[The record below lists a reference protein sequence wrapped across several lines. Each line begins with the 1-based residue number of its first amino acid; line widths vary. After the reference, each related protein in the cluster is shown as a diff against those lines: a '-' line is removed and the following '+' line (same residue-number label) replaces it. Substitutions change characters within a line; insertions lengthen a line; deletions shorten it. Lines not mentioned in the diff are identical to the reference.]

1 MGSCKLNP
9 PMGSNSSVDRIEDK
23 QNALSKLSKRT
34 LERDDT
40 QTIYPHRIY
49 RDNEGSIY
57 HSITHILSQTAPKE
71 QKEALEKWLERP
83 TSYQDR
89 DVACERGT
97 LMHNHAEYLL
107 KTASK
112 LARNSANRRNVWK
125 TGKDGLERC
134 PKAITKWALEK
145 AAESAPEI
153 AWSASGY
160 TRSLR
165 SWILERVTAI
175 HAIEFSIHRD
185 NFAGTA
191 DALVDIDGDGPFIV
205 DWKSRLRERSEE
217 LLHSYCCQAGAYHL
231 GLKSL
236 TNIECKG
243 AYIVV
248 ARRTGK
254 PQERKL
260 SYLELKGAEQSFLER
275 NSIYQ
280 ANLKL
285 VNFQ

>member
-1 MGSCKLNP
+1 ME
-9 PMGSNSSVDRIEDK
+9 SSDLKPSMRTMDR
-23 QNALSKLSKRT
+23 QNALSKLGRRS
-34 LERDDT
+34 LERDDS

-49 RDNEGSIY
+49 RDKEGHIY
-57 HSITHILSQTAPKE
+57 HSITHILGETAPSH
-71 QKEALEKWLERP
+71 QKEALNRWLERP
-83 TSYQDR
+83 NSYQDR
-89 DVACERGT
+89 EVACKRGT

-112 LARNSANRRNVWK
+112 LARNSANKRNIWK
-125 TGKDGLERC
+125 TYSDGLERC
-134 PKAITKWALEK
+134 PKAVTKWSLEK
-145 AAESAPEI
+145 AAESAPEVS
-153 AWSASGY
+153 WSAAGY

-175 HAIEFSIHRD
+175 HAVEFSIHKD

-191 DALVDIDGDGPFIV
+191 DALVDIDGEGPFIV
-205 DWKSRLRERSEE
+205 DWKSSLRERSEE

-231 GLKSL
+231 GLKNL
-236 TNIECKG
+236 ADIDCKG
-243 AYIVV
+243 AYIIV

-275 NSIYQ
+275 NDIYQ

-285 VNFQ
+285 VES